1 MKNRIQIFRSFAI
14 LLLLVIGSR
23 GLFCFSVPV
32 GGLTSIV
39 LSSGTLSPTYS
50 VAITSYTCP
59 EVYAIASVTVT
70 PTASTGTIQV
80 KVNSGSYATVTTG
93 TASAALPLSVG
104 SNTISVQYNGSATY
118 TITVTRA
125 AAPPTN
131 KYGKI
136 TGGVDYLD
144 RNGKSGGTASVN
156 LNGKISTVP

>member
-32 GGLTSIV
+32 GGIV

-50 VAITSYTCP
+50 VGITGYTCP
-59 EVYAIASVTVT
+59 EVYAISSVTVT